1 MNCGNSRKGRM
12 ALWAGMGPINM
23 RKKVAVTFLVLFMVG
38 VCLGAAREWLSERT
52 VVPPSEQVHE
62 PSPTETSPKSAPPPS
77 GTIDTNTV
85 TVYFSDGEAMYLRPE
100 QRIADDSKVDRVEM
114 VIGELIRGP
123 QTENLVK
130 TVPPNAR
137 LRQVWVDGGV
147 AYVDFSREF
156 QTEHWGGS
164 TGDTFTLFSVVNSLT
179 ELPGI
184 NAVQFLVEGE
194 VEEAILGH
202 TDTTEPI
209 SRREDLINRDPDY

>member
-1 MNCGNSRKGRM
+1 M
-12 ALWAGMGPINM
+12 ALWADGPVDM
-23 RKKVAVTFLVLFMVG
+23 RKKVAVTFLVLFVVG
-38 VCLGAAREWLSERT
+38 VCLGATREWLSEKNL
-52 VVPPSEQVHE
+52 VPPLEKAHE
-62 PSPTETSPKSAPPPS
+62 PKPIETSPEPAPPPS

-100 QRIADDSKVDRVEM
+100 QRITDDYSAVDRVEM

-123 QTENLVK
+123 QSENLVK

-137 LRQVWVDGGV
+137 LRRVWMDGEV

-194 VEEAILGH
+194 IEEAILGH

-209 SRREDLINRDPDY
+209 YRREDLINRDPDY

>member
-1 MNCGNSRKGRM
+1 M
-12 ALWAGMGPINM
+12 AHWVDGPEDM
-23 RKKVAVTFLVLFMVG
+23 RKKVAVTFLVLFIVG
-38 VCLGAAREWLSERT
+38 VCLGAAREWLSEKT
-52 VVPPSEQVHE
+52 VVPPLEKVHE
-62 PSPTETSPKSAPPPS
+62 PKPTETPPQPALPPS
-77 GTIDTNTV
+77 DAIDTNTV
-85 TVYFSDGEAMYLRPE
+85 TVYFSDGEAMFLRPE
-100 QRIADDSKVDRVEM
+100 QRLADDSKVDRVEM

-123 QTENLVK
+123 QSENLVK

-137 LRQVWVDGGV
+137 LRQVWVDGEV

-184 NAVQFLVEGE
+184 KAVQFLVEGE
-194 VEEAILGH
+194 IEEAILGH

-209 SRREDLINRDPDY
+209 YRREDLIDRDPDY